1 MEQHI
6 WYRRTRQ
13 DSVPHLARARR
24 LLPMTWGLL
33 LTWGGLLLGVTI
45 WGAPGEAETILVPRG
60 PAVLGSDEAEKAFGY
75 EIGGAAARRWKWFDR
90 ERRREIEL
98 PAYRIDLTLVT
109 QDAYGQ
115 FVRATGHPVP
125 YISDAEYQHQGFLV
139 HPYEEALPYLW
150 HTDRP
155 PERLSRHP
163 VVLVS
168 QPSAETYC
176 GWRGTDEH
184 QVCRLPTEDEW
195 EKAARGTDGRYFP
208 WGNAWEPHR
217 LNSEETG
224 PYRTTPVKRYPTGR
238 SPFGLYDMAGNLF
251 QWTATPGR
259 PGRMI
264 LKGCSWDDL
273 GGICRS
279 AARHD
284 RKARSRHILFGF
296 RCMCEAAMGG

>member
-75 EIGGAAARRWKWFDR
+75 EIGGAAARRWKWFHR

-109 QDAYGQ
+109 QDAYKQ

-125 YISDAEYQHQGFLV
+125 YISEVEYRHQGFLV
-139 HPYEEALPYLW
+139 HPYEEVLPYLW
-150 HTDRP
+150 RTDRP
-155 PERLSRHP
+155 PAGLGGHP

-168 QPSAETYC
+168 QP
-176 GWRGTDEH
+176 
-184 QVCRLPTEDEW
+184 
-195 EKAARGTDGRYFP
+195 
-208 WGNAWEPHR
+208 
-217 LNSEETG
+217 
-224 PYRTTPVKRYPTGR
+224 
-238 SPFGLYDMAGNLF
+238 
-251 QWTATPGR
+251 
-259 PGRMI
+259 
-264 LKGCSWDDL
+264 
-273 GGICRS
+273 
-279 AARHD
+279 
-284 RKARSRHILFGF
+284 
-296 RCMCEAAMGG
+296 